1 MIIAFFSEFSF
12 GLSLY
17 HDAIFSYV
25 NTQISSF
32 NLFGAKKLIKLQAKT
47 FLSKG
52 RATFTRAN
60 SWQATVSPSRHLMK
74 RPVPHP
80 KISHTQTLFLLCS
93 FGFVSCP
100 FRWSLYLSLA
110 QQRYGYSNV
119 LIFKWAY
126 LLSFSKASYGTVLAG
141 GKGELW
147 LFVSL
152 FFRGPCDQSWRGS
165 PFFYLAFFAN
175 FWAENKIFL

>member
-1 MIIAFFSEFSF
+1 MIIVFFSEFSF

-52 RATFTRAN
+52 RATFT
-60 SWQATVSPSRHLMK
+60 TGPIHGKLLFPHRHLMK

-80 KISHTQTLFLLCS
+80 KISHTQTLFH
-93 FGFVSCP
+93 
-100 FRWSLYLSLA
+100 
-110 QQRYGYSNV
+110 
-119 LIFKWAY
+119 
-126 LLSFSKASYGTVLAG
+126 
-141 GKGELW
+141 
-147 LFVSL
+147 
-152 FFRGPCDQSWRGS
+152 
-165 PFFYLAFFAN
+165 FA
-175 FWAENKIFL
+175 ALG

>member
-1 MIIAFFSEFSF
+1 MHGRWDDLNHHHQYAKYDFMIIVFFSEFSF

-80 KISHTQTLFLLCS
+80 KISHTQTLFHFAALGLLVAHLDDLCI
-93 FGFVSCP
+93 
-100 FRWSLYLSLA
+100 Y
-110 QQRYGYSNV
+110 
-119 LIFKWAY
+119 
-126 LLSFSKASYGTVLAG
+126 
-141 GKGELW
+141 LW
-147 LFVSL
+147 LSKVT
-152 FFRGPCDQSWRGS
+152 GTAM
-165 PFFYLAFFAN
+165 Y
-175 FWAENKIFL
+175 